1 VGGVFPLLVISE
13 TMGNITLYTPNLM
26 QNNSFTI
33 YAPLKIVNTKDCE
46 VIGYSQDL
54 VSAIWVFTEYVAG
67 LCEWEG
73 LGPAVR
79 VVNRTRTTLKD
90 VSLRG

>member
-33 YAPLKIVNTKDCE
+33 CAPLKIVNMKDCE
-46 VIGYSQDL
+46 VIGFSQDL
-54 VSAIWVFTEYVAG
+54 VGAIWVLPDYYADG
-67 LCEWEG
+67 CEWSSF
-73 LGPAVR
+73 GP
-79 VVNRTRTTLKD
+79 VVSVNLF
-90 VSLRG
+90 